1 MIKDFRKI
9 KLGRGV
15 VSHIQGGSGHLFIR
29 LLTLILCVV
38 LVCHNLRGYQEL
50 EFKLHVGGLAE
61 SVLVLL
67 CEHVKAPGRYVRICT
82 RAADS
87 VEKPSWQ
94 RYGRHNFVPS
104 LLGGAQPLDY
114 LMPAWSL
121 IRQFSLPLE
130 PGSRLVSYFVA
141 AVQSSE
147 KSIPFSDQ
155 GLHQPIVPDRVLAVV
170 STVHH
175 NSDIR
180 VPNQVVMKE
189 SEYVMSAPGTS
200 DYPDHSLSNLMLGA
214 LLAILLV
221 MTMALLIM
229 CVIQR
234 GHWRQRRDQ
243 LLVTQANVELT
254 RKLSRALE
262 QTDDSVMITDSNGTI
277 EFVNNSF
284 ERVSGFTANE
294 VLGKT
299 PSMMKSG
306 VHEPRFY
313 RNMWRIINNGI
324 AFREV
329 MINRRKNGELYYEQK
344 TITPLKDEEGQITH
358 FVSTGKD
365 ISEHMEIQQRLNYLA
380 NHDVLTGLPNRALF
394 QERLERSLAQ
404 ARRHRG
410 KLVLMFVELDNFKN
424 INDSLGHAVGD
435 RLLKIVGQRLLL
447 CIRESDTVARLG
459 GDEFAVVLESVEDVN
474 NVARVART
482 VLDHIAE
489 PLELAEREVVITASI
504 GVTVFPEDAQDSE
517 NLCRNADTAV
527 YRAKEL
533 GRNGYQFF
541 TADLTISASQRMM
554 LEHGL
559 RHALE
564 RNEFELHYQPK
575 VVLADNRVS
584 GVEALLRW
592 NNRELGLV
600 PPDVFVPVLESTG
613 LISEVG
619 DWVLNEAC
627 GFVAQMHQRGH
638 ELGVAVN
645 VSARQMLEPRLA
657 ERIENLL
664 HKHSLGSSALE
675 LEITESMLIENIAPS
690 IDELAK
696 LRVLGV
702 KVSVDDFGTGY
713 SSLGYLK
720 RLPIDTLKIDRT
732 FVRDL
737 PDDGEDVAITSAI
750 VALAGSLE
758 LHTIAEGVETLEQVE
773 FLRDLGCHQAQGYF
787 FSRPLHGSQLLQW
800 LEQEEMKAPESAQ
813 VVRRLDDGDP
823 VIDKKIAD
831 E

>member
-1 MIKDFRKI
+1 MIKDFKKT
-9 KLGRGV
+9 KLGSCAV
-15 VSHIQGGSGHLFIR
+15 AQIQRRFGHLLIR
-29 LLTLILCVV
+29 LMV
-38 LVCHNLRGYQEL
+38 LVLSVAATCYSLRDYQEL
-50 EFKLHVGGLAE
+50 QLKPHVVNLAAN
-61 SVLVLL
+61 VVVLL
-67 CEHVKAPGRYVRICT
+67 CEHVNAPGRHVRVCDHGRIMIEH
-82 RAADS
+82 RAGFQD
-87 VEKPSWQ
+87 V
-94 RYGRHNFVPS
+94 RYDLRWPS
-104 LLGGAQPLDY
+104 LIS
-114 LMPAWSL
+114 SL
-121 IRQFSLPLE
+121 IATILPAGDSGL
-130 PGSRLVSYFVA
+130 YAVA
-141 AVQSSE
+141 ME
-147 KSIPFSDQ
+147 KSDALLQDFSTKDS
-155 GLHQPIVPDRVLAVV
+155 PD
-170 STVHH
+170 
-175 NSDIR
+175 N
-180 VPNQVVMKE
+180 NQ
-189 SEYVMSAPGTS
+189 
-200 DYPDHSLSNLMLGA
+200 SNLMLGA
-214 LLAILLV
+214 LLAILIIL
-221 MTMALLIM
+221 TILLFAM
-229 CVIQR
+229 CMLQR
-234 GHWRQRRDQ
+234 GHWRQRRAQ
-243 LLVTQANVELT
+243 HLVTRANAELM

-262 QTDDSVMITDSNGTI
+262 QTDDSVMITDSKGTI

-299 PSMMKSG
+299 PSLMKSG
-306 VHEPRFY
+306 MHEPRFY
-313 RNMWRIINNGI
+313 RNMWRIISNGI

-329 MINRRKNGELYYEQK
+329 MINRRKNGEIYYEQK
-344 TITPLKDEEGQITH
+344 TITPLKDEDGQITH

-394 QERLERSLAQ
+394 QERLDRSLAQ
-404 ARRHRG
+404 AKRHRS

-459 GDEFAVVLESVEDVN
+459 GDEFAVVLESIEDVN
-474 NVARVART
+474 NVARVARSI
-482 VLDHIAE
+482 LEHIAE

-504 GVTVFPEDAQDSE
+504 GVTVFPEDALDSE

-541 TADLTISASQRMM
+541 TADLTVSASQRMM
-554 LEHGL
+554 LEYGL
-559 RHALE
+559 RNALE
-564 RNEFELHYQPK
+564 RDEFELHYQPK
-575 VVLADNRVS
+575 VMLADYRVC

-600 PPDVFVPVLESTG
+600 SPDVFVPVLESTG

-627 GFVAQMHQRGH
+627 RFVAQMQQHGH

-657 ERIENLL
+657 ERIEDLL
-664 HKHSLGSSALE
+664 QKHRLGSSALE

-737 PDDGEDVAITSAI
+737 PNDGEDVAITSAI

-758 LHTIAEGVETLEQVE
+758 LETIAEGVETLEQVE
-773 FLRDLGCHQAQGYF
+773 FLRGLGCHQAQGYF
-787 FSRPLHGSQLLQW
+787 FSRPLQGEQLLQW
-800 LEQEEMKAPESAQ
+800 LEQEGMTARYSMQ
-813 VVRRLDDGDP
+813 TIRRFDDDDP
-823 VIDKKIAD
+823 LIDKQVMD
-831 E
+831 D

>member
-1 MIKDFRKI
+1 MIKDFKKI
-9 KLGRGV
+9 KLGSCAV
-15 VSHIQGGSGHLFIR
+15 AQIQSRFGHLLIR
-29 LLTLILCVV
+29 LMV
-38 LVCHNLRGYQEL
+38 LVLSVAAVCYSLRDYQEL
-50 EFKLHVGGLAE
+50 QLKPHVVNLAAN
-61 SVLVLL
+61 VVVLL
-67 CEHVKAPGRYVRICT
+67 CEHVNAPGRHVRVCDHGRIMIEH
-82 RAADS
+82 RAGFQD
-87 VEKPSWQ
+87 VQHDFRW
-94 RYGRHNFVPS
+94 
-104 LLGGAQPLDY
+104 L
-114 LMPAWSL
+114 SL
-121 IRQFSLPLE
+121 ISSLIATILPAGDSGLYPVAMEKGDALLQDFSTKD
-130 PGSRLVSYFVA
+130 S
-141 AVQSSE
+141 
-147 KSIPFSDQ
+147 
-155 GLHQPIVPDRVLAVV
+155 PD
-170 STVHH
+170 
-175 NSDIR
+175 N
-180 VPNQVVMKE
+180 NE
-189 SEYVMSAPGTS
+189 
-200 DYPDHSLSNLMLGA
+200 SNLMLGA
-214 LLAILLV
+214 LLAILIIL
-221 MTMALLIM
+221 TILLFAVCM
-229 CVIQR
+229 LQR
-234 GHWRQRRDQ
+234 GLWRQRRAQ
-243 LLVTQANVELT
+243 HLVTRANAELM

-262 QTDDSVMITDSNGTI
+262 QTDDSVMITDSKGTI

-284 ERVSGFTANE
+284 ERVTGFAANE

-299 PSMMKSG
+299 PSLMKSG
-306 VHEPRFY
+306 MHETRFY
-313 RNMWRIINNGI
+313 RNMWRIISNGI

-329 MINRRKNGELYYEQK
+329 MINRRKNGEIYYEQK
-344 TITPLKDEEGQITH
+344 TITPLKDEDGQITH

-394 QERLERSLAQ
+394 QERLDRSLAQ
-404 ARRHRG
+404 AKRHRS

-435 RLLKIVGQRLLL
+435 RLLKVVGQRLLL

-474 NVARVART
+474 NVARIARSI
-482 VLDHIAE
+482 LEHIAE

-504 GVTVFPEDAQDSE
+504 GVTVFPEDALDSE

-541 TADLTISASQRMM
+541 TADLTVSASQRMM
-554 LEHGL
+554 LEYGL
-559 RHALE
+559 RNALE
-564 RNEFELHYQPK
+564 RDEFELHYQPK
-575 VVLADNRVS
+575 VMLADNRVC

-600 PPDVFVPVLESTG
+600 SPDVFVPVLESTG

-627 GFVAQMHQRGH
+627 RFVAQMQQHGH

-657 ERIENLL
+657 ERIEDLL
-664 HKHSLGSSALE
+664 QKHRLGSSALE

-737 PDDGEDVAITSAI
+737 PNDGEDVAITSAI

-758 LHTIAEGVETLEQVE
+758 LETIAEGVETLEQVE
-773 FLRDLGCHQAQGYF
+773 FLRGLGCHQAQGYF
-787 FSRPLHGSQLLQW
+787 FSRPLQGEQLLQW
-800 LEQEEMKAPESAQ
+800 LEQEGMTARYSMQ
-813 VVRRLDDGDP
+813 TIRRFDDDDP
-823 VIDKKIAD
+823 LIDKQVMD
-831 E
+831 D